1 MTKGKNSRTMEVLSK
16 LREKYAHSNRFEFQ
30 QANAHLSMAYT
41 LKIAPEPF
49 ELKPWFPIPTPFF
62 KDHKDEVFEVMAQK
76 LSFAWL
82 DNFVSP
88 RFNMENSIKCR
99 NYHDFLMNTERKY
112 SSEFSRLYS
121 RSYNQS
127 QREGLE
133 EEYHQLI
140 SKYNDLE
147 REKGSY
153 ARQKAQKID
162 NKWNEVLHRRREIFN
177 KYDFSKH
184 KIIATKE
191 LDEYLKVPCKTSWIC
206 ICDYAVGK
214 LCWEIS
220 GIRRNR
226 KTIYRDPDESYCPGG
241 PGVWREFHGKA
252 FDLINPKKYLID
264 VIEKFSKPT
273 YLSTNEAQEN
283 YPEFVVRPDLLES
296 RLFTIKKYLE
306 RLDELPDFGES
317 VVSLYKASVNEV
329 RSKYKHLYN
338 KLHQTTNEP
347 LTVRPAETVAGG
359 FTIPKPPK
367 KLTALQLDIGKITAL
382 KAESERIGLILG
394 PIFANDPDKEKSPEE
409 LKKDECLGF
418 LDQEVMGLDLRH
430 SDLVKLLSTRTVWS
444 RAELEEI
451 MTERKLMLDGVLE
464 HINEAAFNH
473 ANMPFTEG
481 DDPIEINQK
490 LVKELYS

>member
-1 MTKGKNSRTMEVLSK
+1 M
-16 LREKYAHSNRFEFQ
+16 
-30 QANAHLSMAYT
+30 
-41 LKIAPEPF
+41 
-49 ELKPWFPIPTPFF
+49 
-62 KDHKDEVFEVMAQK
+62 
-76 LSFAWL
+76 
-82 DNFVSP
+82 
-88 RFNMENSIKCR
+88 
-99 NYHDFLMNTERKY
+99 
-112 SSEFSRLYS
+112 
-121 RSYNQS
+121 
-127 QREGLE
+127 
-133 EEYHQLI
+133 
-140 SKYNDLE
+140 
-147 REKGSY
+147 
-153 ARQKAQKID
+153 
-162 NKWNEVLHRRREIFN
+162 
-177 KYDFSKH
+177 
-184 KIIATKE
+184 
-191 LDEYLKVPCKTSWIC
+191 
-206 ICDYAVGK
+206 
-214 LCWEIS
+214 
-220 GIRRNR
+220 
-226 KTIYRDPDESYCPGG
+226 SYCLGG

-394 PIFANDPDKEKSPEE
+394 PIFANDPDKEKSPEK
-409 LKKDECLGF
+409 LNKDECLGF
-418 LDQEVMGLDLRH
+418 FDQEVMGLDLRH